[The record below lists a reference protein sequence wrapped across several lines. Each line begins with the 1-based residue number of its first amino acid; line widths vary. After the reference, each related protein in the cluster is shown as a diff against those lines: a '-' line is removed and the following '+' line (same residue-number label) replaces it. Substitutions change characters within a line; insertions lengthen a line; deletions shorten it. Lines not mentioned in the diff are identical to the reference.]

1 MWYIYNRIW
10 RCVMNNKGRKI
21 KKSEKELEQ
30 QALMEEDISIFVT
43 IGLAILFIFIGIVL
57 GYLLYKLALN
67 R

>member
-1 MWYIYNRIW
+1 
-10 RCVMNNKGRKI
+10 MNNKGRKI